1 MTSMGDNEQYWLA
14 WVEGE
19 LDPVEARALQEQ
31 LQSDPELLKRLMAM
45 RLDRERFSALPI
57 PAPPSDFLQR
67 VETAMTRPMLAIPA
81 HTAPGRFRRRKH
93 RSDVRMLLQRR
104 LRLAAMIALAIGICT
119 LAVRFNPFA
128 NIFSVS
134 DTVTSSSPTGDW
146 LATST
151 GMAPTQRDPLM
162 STAPIEEVVLPEPLA
177 MLVGSDTDVLT
188 MLRETA
194 LQVGCTLVRNA
205 SPADFNQN
213 GLSASSSSSGEGRE
227 GEVDLEP
234 TLMLGDADQA
244 PSFEDQFLYAD
255 AGSVY
260 TITVP
265 LSQLDLLLAALDERA
280 GADASVLL
288 LDDYLKKDVSPDWIR
303 TIRARR
309 AVSSWTRTED
319 DPMIVVP
326 IFIK

>member
-1 MTSMGDNEQYWLA
+1 MTSMGDNEQHWLA

-19 LDPVEARALQEQ
+19 LDPMEACALQEQ

-57 PAPPSDFLQR
+57 PAPPSDLLQR

-81 HTAPGRFRRRKH
+81 HSAPGRFRRRKH
-93 RSDVRMLLQRR
+93 RTDVRMLLQRR
-104 LRLAAMIALAIGICT
+104 LRLAAMIALAIGIFS
-119 LAVRFNPFA
+119 LGVRFNPFA
-128 NIFSVS
+128 NIFSMS
-134 DTVTSSSPTGDW
+134 DTAISSAPTVDW
-146 LATST
+146 LATGT
-151 GMAPTQRDPLM
+151 VMAPTEVDPLA
-162 STAPIEEVVLPEPLA
+162 SSPLAQVVVHPTPLA

-188 MLRETA
+188 MLRETV

-205 SPADFNQN
+205 SPADFTQT
-213 GLSASSSSSGEGRE
+213 GLSASSSTEEDRGGA
-227 GEVDLEP
+227 VDLEP
-234 TLMLGDADQA
+234 TLVLGDADQA

-255 AGSVY
+255 AGSIY

-288 LDDYLKKDVSPDWIR
+288 LDDYLKMDVSPDWIR

-309 AVSSWTRTED
+309 AVSSWTRSED
-319 DPMIVVP
+319 DPVIVIP